1 MKELGDPVYA
11 GTLNLD
17 GDLFIEVQRLPD
29 AGALSRIVAMIRQ
42 AHANKGRYEQLA
54 DRVTAWFLPTVVAIA
69 LAAGVFHTAHHGFD
83 RGLMAGLAVLV
94 IACPCA
100 LGIATP
106 LAIWVAMNEAARQ
119 QVVFRSGEA
128 LERLASLRHLGIDKT
143 GTLTHGRASGV
154 ATWIPGDPHDAAHAL
169 ERARALAAVSNH
181 SLAQAIAAHG
191 DKPAKRCDHVQTLP
205 GRGLRGSWPDT
216 GETIWVGSD
225 RLMAEQHLAVTQC
238 LAEAAGAARTSGQP
252 LVFIG
257 WGDSVRGLFIIREE
271 IRSEAAAAIA
281 ELRDL
286 GVRVTILTG
295 DHARRAEVVAGAL
308 RVEAR
313 GEMLPENKV
322 AFIAGVP
329 GPVGI
334 VGDGINDGPALA
346 ASDVGIAMG
355 CGADVTRDSA
365 GVCLLSD
372 DLTRLPWA
380 INLARRTVGV
390 IRQNLFWAL
399 AYNVVGIGLA
409 AAGLLNPVLAAAA
422 MTVSS
427 VLVVANSLRLRG
439 PDKEAA
445 PCLKPS

>member
-1 MKELGDPVYA
+1 
-11 GTLNLD
+11 
-17 GDLFIEVQRLPD
+17 
-29 AGALSRIVAMIRQ
+29 
-42 AHANKGRYEQLA
+42 
-54 DRVTAWFLPTVVAIA
+54 
-69 LAAGVFHTAHHGFD
+69 
-83 RGLMAGLAVLV
+83 
-94 IACPCA
+94 
-100 LGIATP
+100 
-106 LAIWVAMNEAARQ
+106 
-119 QVVFRSGEA
+119 
-128 LERLASLRHLGIDKT
+128 
-143 GTLTHGRASGV
+143 
-154 ATWIPGDPHDAAHAL
+154 
-169 ERARALAAVSNH
+169 
-181 SLAQAIAAHG
+181 
-191 DKPAKRCDHVQTLP
+191 
-205 GRGLRGSWPDT
+205 
-216 GETIWVGSD
+216 
-225 RLMAEQHLAVTQC
+225 
-238 LAEAAGAARTSGQP
+238 
-252 LVFIG
+252 
-257 WGDSVRGLFIIREE
+257 VRGLFIIREE

-286 GVRVTILTG
+286 GIGVTILTG
-295 DHARRAEVVAGAL
+295 DHPRRAEVVAGTF
-308 RVEAR
+308 RIEAR
-313 GEMLPENKV
+313 AEVLPENKV